1 MMQFSH
7 SPLEDWARATLL
19 PLKWLLPSKQNA
31 PNSNMQMEMSTIIVG
46 TKKSVRLHGL
56 FKVQWCVRNT

>member
-31 PNSNMQMEMSTIIVG
+31 PNSNMQYGNLNNNCWNE
-46 TKKSVRLHGL
+46 KNL
-56 FKVQWCVRNT
+56 

>member
-31 PNSNMQMEMSTIIVG
+31 PNSNMQ
-46 TKKSVRLHGL
+46 HGNVNNQGRIQGEGAGGAHSPL
-56 FKVQWCVRNT
+56 G

>member
-19 PLKWLLPSKQNA
+19 IATQQTMSKITVA
-31 PNSNMQMEMSTIIVG
+31 
-46 TKKSVRLHGL
+46 TKKSIRLHGL
-56 FKVQWCVRNT
+56 SKSNGVSVWEIHNSSRLFAHSF

>member
-31 PNSNMQMEMSTIIVG
+31 PNSNMQ
-46 TKKSVRLHGL
+46 HGN
-56 FKVQWCVRNT
+56 VNNNNCWN